1 MGDVFNQ
8 YHYPD
13 VGKGGIPNLAPGA
26 NLPYSSYTPPKTNA
40 APPPTSGSRGKA
52 TGAMMAAGGYVTQ
65 PTLAMVGEQSKKEVV
80 LPLERNTEWAR
91 LLANELRGAGASG
104 GDIHITQ
111 PIYLGTDQLIGVIET
126 VVDREGRLRNKP
138 VFA

>member
-1 MGDVFNQ
+1 
-8 YHYPD
+8 
-13 VGKGGIPNLAPGA
+13 
-26 NLPYSSYTPPKTNA
+26 
-40 APPPTSGSRGKA
+40 
-52 TGAMMAAGGYVTQ
+52 MMAAGGYVTQ

-91 LLANELRGAGASG
+91 LLANELRGAGGVGS